1 MLPTMTS
8 KSQSLDVTQVESDG
22 RRTTVPVKDH
32 HQPGVPD
39 TAFTIGARVL
49 VGGQKPGRL
58 RYIGSVHFVP
68 DSAGLWCGIELDD
81 PDGLHDGTVDGVRY
95 FTCRDGHGILAPR
108 HRVTVYHQP
117 PASASTRNPWSSC
130 GDEMAPPI
138 GPAGLLQQ
146 RQQRNSTGIPSPVQL
161 RRKNIEHTAQATSSN
176 AFSVASLTD
185 AATASVS
192 CPSNPDARRSI
203 PEFRVRP
210 SHSPTPFGSISGTT
224 TTGCFG
230 GGIAGGGG
238 QQIRPMS
245 ASMIDSDV
253 VMRIGSHQREQMTH
267 SSIGAL
273 ASPKRSNLIGNR
285 PLSAVVQTA
294 NIRSSPKRVTFF
306 DEVGTRPH
314 TDPGVDAGGL
324 QHVADRHGFLNPTGA
339 GRKPEVDNRSTTKR
353 SSAVVENPVSLLSMR
368 RSHSADGREAAQTM
382 TSRAR
387 DHHRSSRTGDEI
399 LMSKH
404 QTIRTTV
411 SPEILTVDEYELTL
425 HATKSKPIPDRNA
438 PSSDTEQQI
447 DTAIADMLTPPD
459 TEMQISADSI
469 DLSDQLSSSPTN
481 SPRRQRT
488 GNDSLSTADHR
499 KLSLDSTL
507 AEFYS
512 NFPTDARPTSRAAT
526 GGGRTSG
533 STRSASDERRQSEAS
548 VVSSMPSWS
557 SSLDHDCGSSRSAA
571 GLELAR
577 TALAQYADLV
587 RAAQQCR
594 LGYSAAS
601 QAANRRPFQ
610 PHPHTGSTSVDL
622 PPPAGSDNDRS
633 MVVAAAPV
641 LVIRSFDATEEPMLV
656 PHQQLS
662 MSHKTRRSPAEATW
676 DSWTSSGGSSSNC
689 IGGGE
694 EMEFETFDGEE
705 LLLDAAMIDSIDGAS
720 VHSEDSMAM
729 VPHLSDDDDDV
740 DDIAAVSFPD
750 VQEAVDIDD
759 DRLRSSVYE
768 DDSLN
773 VSVDLDVGW
782 PSSSSDIPL
791 DRGVAAIQK
800 TGMSS
805 LDKEGNVNIGILS
818 TATSSTAEKTGSDV
832 GWLNDINDVI
842 SRQLRQPWTLMVTAD
857 VESGDKHEDQL
868 RPVTANDDVM
878 YDSYGRIIRPM
889 SLISNS
895 SSVDTGE

>member
-1 MLPTMTS
+1 VKISGVLPTMTS
-8 KSQSLDVTQVESDG
+8 TSQSSDATQMEGGG
-22 RRTTVPVKDH
+22 RRTTAPAKDH
-32 HQPGVPD
+32 HEAGVPD

-108 HRVTVYHQP
+108 HRVMVHHQP
-117 PASASTRNPWSSC
+117 PASASMRNPWS
-130 GDEMAPPI
+130 EVAPPV
-138 GPAGLLQQ
+138 GPAGLVQQ
-146 RQQRNSTGIPSPVQL
+146 RQRNMTGIPSPVQL
-161 RRKNIEHTAQATSSN
+161 RRKKIEDTGQPTSSSN
-176 AFSVASLTD
+176 AFGVASLTD
-185 AATASVS
+185 ASTTSVS
-192 CPSNPDARRSI
+192 CTLNPDVRRSI

-210 SHSPTPFGSISGTT
+210 NHSPTPFSGVFGTT
-224 TTGCFG
+224 ATGSFG

-238 QQIRPMS
+238 RQIRPMS

-253 VMRIGSHQREQMTH
+253 VMRIGPHREQMTY

-273 ASPKRSNLIGNR
+273 TSPKRSNLIGNR
-285 PLSAVVQTA
+285 PLSAVVQIA
-294 NIRSSPKRVTFF
+294 NVRSSPKRVTFF
-306 DEVGTRPH
+306 DEVDLRPR
-314 TDPGVDAGGL
+314 TDPAVDAASL
-324 QHVADRHGFLNPTGA
+324 QRSADRHGSSA
-339 GRKPEVDNRSTTKR
+339 GRKPEADYRSTTMKKP
-353 SSAVVENPVSLLSMR
+353 STAVENPVSLSPVK
-368 RSHSADGREAAQTM
+368 RSQSADGRETVQTM
-382 TSRAR
+382 TSRTR
-387 DHHRSSRTGDEI
+387 DHHRSSRSGDEVA
-399 LMSKH
+399 MSNQ
-404 QTIRTTV
+404 QTKRMTA
-411 SPEILTVDEYELTL
+411 SPEILTVDEYEIALNT
-425 HATKSKPIPDRNA
+425 TKLKPIPGRNT

-469 DLSDQLSSSPTN
+469 DLSDQLSSPSSTN
-481 SPRRQRT
+481 TARRQRT
-488 GNDSLSTADHR
+488 LSASLSAADHR

-512 NFPTDARPTSRAAT
+512 NFPTDARPSSRAAKN
-526 GGGRTSG
+526 G
-533 STRSASDERRQSEAS
+533 SRASDGTRSASDERRQSEVTA
-548 VVSSMPSWS
+548 VSSMSSWS
-557 SSLDHDCGSSRSAA
+557 SSLDHDCGGSRSAA

-594 LGYSAAS
+594 LGFAAS
-601 QAANRRPFQ
+601 SQATSRRSYQ
-610 PHPHTGSTSVDL
+610 PHQHPVSTSVDL
-622 PPPAGSDNDRS
+622 LPPAGSDSDMSIGGTASPAR
-633 MVVAAAPV
+633 VAK
-641 LVIRSFDATEEPMLV
+641 SFDASDEPMLL
-656 PHQQLS
+656 PHHQLS
-662 MSHKTRRSPAEATW
+662 SSQKTRRSPAEATW
-676 DSWTSSGGSSSNC
+676 ESWNSSGGGSSC
-689 IGGGE
+689 TGGGE
-694 EMEFETFDGEE
+694 DMEFETFDGEE

-740 DDIAAVSFPD
+740 DDIAAVSFPEVPEIVD
-750 VQEAVDIDD
+750 VDD

-768 DDSLN
+768 IDSLN

-782 PSSSSDIPL
+782 PSLSSDVPL
-791 DRGVAAIQK
+791 DRGDVTVHQAEK
-800 TGMSS
+800 SS
-805 LDKEGNVNIGILS
+805 LDKEGNVTIGSLPATADS
-818 TATSSTAEKTGSDV
+818 TAVKTGNDI

-857 VESGDKHEDQL
+857 VESGDKHDDQP
-868 RPVTANDDVM
+868 RPMTANDDVM

-895 SSVDTGE
+895 SSIDTGE